1 MTYDLVVIG
10 AGPGGFDC
18 AVEAVGNGQ
27 SVALVEKDFL
37 GGTCLNRGCIPTK
50 LWLGAT
56 SAIEELHNQ
65 AKMKVASGE
74 VNMDFPALQGR
85 VQKHLVGTRKAMG
98 MQLKK
103 LGIDLFEG
111 FGKLAGEG
119 TISVATEDGEQVLEY
134 RNLVIASGSKPIF
147 FPGLEPDGDCV
158 LDSNMFLAMD
168 EMPESLIVVG
178 AGFIGL
184 EMAQVAHR
192 FGAKVT
198 VVDAMDR
205 VAPLEDP
212 EVSKAL
218 RSVFKRWK
226 WNIML
231 EKRVAGVKTVDG
243 KAELT
248 FDDRDTIKAAKILV
262 AVGRGPVTEGMGL
275 EEAGIELEFNKI
287 AVDENLQAAPNIYA
301 IGDVNGQIQLAHA
314 AAHQAHYVASRIAGK
329 TDAPYAS
336 GPVPS
341 VLYGAPEVMRVGL
354 TENEAF
360 LSDFDSCETSR
371 AQLAANPMAQAHA
384 ATQGFVKVVWSGGKV
399 VGVTGVGHDV
409 SRLVLPAT
417 MIVQQG
423 WTAEDI
429 HKTIFPHPSLD
440 EALLMALKAERK
452 EVK

>member
-10 AGPGGFDC
+10 AGPGGYDA
-18 AVEAVGNGQ
+18 AVEAAKLGL

-56 SAIEELHNQ
+56 SAVEELHNQ
-65 AKMKVASGE
+65 TRMKVASGE
-74 VNMDFPALQGR
+74 VTVDFAALQSR
-85 VQKHLVGTRKAMG
+85 VRKHLAGTRKAMA

-103 LGIDLFEG
+103 LGVELVEG
-111 FGKLAGEG
+111 FGRLGGDHLVKVETADGEVSLEYGKLV
-119 TISVATEDGEQVLEY
+119 VAT
-134 RNLVIASGSKPIF
+134 GSRPIF
-147 FPGLEPDGDCV
+147 FPGLTPDNDCV
-158 LDSNMFLAMD
+158 LDSDMFLSM
-168 EMPESLIVVG
+168 ESMPESLIVVG

-192 FGAKVT
+192 FGSRVM

-218 RSVFKRWK
+218 GAVFKRWK
-226 WNIML
+226 WDVRL
-231 EKRVAGVKTVDG
+231 EERVAGVLTRDG

-248 FDDRDTIKAAKILV
+248 FQSGEKLLADKALV
-262 AVGRGPVTEGMGL
+262 AVGRGPVTQGLGL
-275 EEAGIELEFNKI
+275 EEAGIELLFNQI
-287 AVDENLQAAPNIYA
+287 QVDDHLMAAPDVYA
-301 IGDVNGQIQLAHA
+301 IGDANGHIQLAHA
-314 AAHQAHYVASRIAGK
+314 ASHQARYVALHAAGRIEG
-329 TDAPYAS
+329 PYAS

-341 VLYGAPEVMRVGL
+341 VLYGAPEAMRVG
-354 TENEAF
+354 TMENEAF
-360 LSDFDSCETSR
+360 LTDYDTTEVSV

-384 ATQGFVKVVWSGGKV
+384 ATQGFVKVVWSGNKV

-409 SRLVLPAT
+409 SRLVTPAT
-417 MIVQQG
+417 IIVQQG
-423 WTAEDI
+423 WTLEDV

-440 EALLMALKAERK
+440 EALLMALTAERRK
-452 EVK
+452 VQ

>member
-10 AGPGGFDC
+10 SGPGGFDA
-18 AVEAVGNGQ
+18 AVEAAEYGLK
-27 SVALVEKDFL
+27 VALVEKEFL

-74 VNMDFPALQGR
+74 VTVDFTALQGR
-85 VQKHLVGTRKAMG
+85 LQKHLTGTRKAMG

-103 LGIDLFEG
+103 LGIELLEG
-111 FGKLAGEG
+111 LGTLAGEG
-119 TISVATEDGEQVLEY
+119 KVAVATADGERIIEY
-134 RNLVIASGSKPIF
+134 RKLVVATGSKPIF

-158 LDSNMFLAMD
+158 LDSDMFLAMD
-168 EMPESLIVVG
+168 SMPSSLIVVG

-192 FGAKVT
+192 FGAKIT

-226 WNIML
+226 WDIKL
-231 EKRVAGVKTVDG
+231 EERVSGVRTING
-243 KAELT
+243 KAVLT
-248 FDDRDTIKAAKILV
+248 LESGEKIEADKALV
-262 AVGRGPVTEGMGL
+262 AVGRGAVTQGIGL
-275 EEAGIELEFNKI
+275 EEAGIELQFNQI
-287 AVDENLQAAPNIYA
+287 QVDECLQAAPNIFA
-301 IGDVNGQIQLAHA
+301 IGDANGQMQLAHA
-314 AAHQAHYVASRIAGK
+314 ATHQAHYVASRAAGK
-329 TDAPYAS
+329 TDAHYS
-336 GPVPS
+336 HGPIPS
-341 VLYGAPEVMRVGL
+341 VLYGAPEVMRVGQMQ
-354 TENEAF
+354 NEAF
-360 LSDFDSCETSR
+360 LSDMDCETSR

-399 VGVTGVGHDV
+399 VGVTAVGHDV
-409 SRLVLPAT
+409 SRLATPAT

-423 WTAEDI
+423 WTMDDV

-440 EALLMALKAERK
+440 ESLLMALKADK
-452 EVK
+452 VKAE

>member
-10 AGPGGFDC
+10 AGPGGFDA
-18 AVEAVGNGQ
+18 AVEATSHGLK
-27 SVALVEKDFL
+27 VALVEKDL
-37 GGTCLNRGCIPTK
+37 IGGTCLNRGCIPTK
-50 LWLGAT
+50 IWLGAT
-56 SAIEELHNQ
+56 SAIDELHNQ

-74 VNMDFPALQGR
+74 VIVDFTALQNR
-85 VQKHLVGTRKAMG
+85 TQKHLTGTRKAMA

-119 TISVATEDGEQVLEY
+119 EVEVTTADDTQTLKYKNV
-134 RNLVIASGSKPIF
+134 VIATGSKPIF

-158 LDSNMFLAMD
+158 LDSDMFLAMD
-168 EMPESLIVVG
+168 TMPSSLIVVG

-198 VVDAMDR
+198 VIDAMDR

-226 WNIML
+226 WDVQL
-231 EKRVAGVKTVDG
+231 EKRVSGVKTVDG
-243 KAELT
+243 KAVLT
-248 FDDRDTIKAAKILV
+248 LESGEKIEADKALV
-262 AVGRGPVTEGMGL
+262 AVGRGPVSADLGL
-275 EEAGIELEFNKI
+275 EDAGIELQFGQIQVN
-287 AVDENLQAAPNIYA
+287 ENLEAASNIYA
-301 IGDVNGQIQLAHA
+301 IGDVNGIIQLAHA

-329 TDAPYAS
+329 TDAAYES

-341 VLYGAPEVMRVGL
+341 VLYGAPEAMRVGKM
-354 TENEAF
+354 ENEAF
-360 LSDFDSCETSR
+360 LTDFESCKTSR
-371 AQLAANPMAQAHA
+371 AQMAANPMAQAHA
-384 ATQGFVKVVWSGGKV
+384 ATQGFVKVIWSGGKV
-399 VGVTGVGHDV
+399 VGVTAVGHDV
-409 SRLVLPAT
+409 SRLTTPAT

-440 EALLMALKAERK
+440 EALLSALKAERK
-452 EVK
+452 KAE

>member
-10 AGPGGFDC
+10 AGPGGFDA
-18 AVEAVGNGQ
+18 AVAGAGYGLK
-27 SVALVEKDFL
+27 VALVEKDVL
-37 GGTCLNRGCIPTK
+37 GGTCVNRGCIPTK

-65 AKMKVASGE
+65 SKMKVASGE
-74 VNMDFPALQGR
+74 VNVDFTALQAR

-103 LGIDLFEG
+103 LGVDLLEG
-111 FGKLAGEG
+111 VGRLAGEG
-119 TISVATEDGEQVLEY
+119 KITVESEDGTQEVEYKNLVVAT
-134 RNLVIASGSKPIF
+134 GSKPIF
-147 FPGLEPDGDCV
+147 FPGLEPDGECV
-158 LDSNMFLAMD
+158 LDSDMFLSMD
-168 EMPESLIVVG
+168 SMPSSLIVVG

-226 WNIML
+226 WNIKL
-231 EKRVAGVKTVDG
+231 EERVSGVRTVDG
-243 KAELT
+243 KAVLT
-248 FDDRDTIKAAKILV
+248 LESGEQIEADKALV
-262 AVGRGPVTEGMGL
+262 AVGRGPVTQGIGL
-275 EEAGIELEFNKI
+275 EEAGIEMQFNQI
-287 AVDENLQAAPNIYA
+287 QVDENLMAAKNIYA
-301 IGDVNGQIQLAHA
+301 IGDANGQMQLAHA

-336 GPVPS
+336 GPIPS

-354 TENEAF
+354 MQNEAF
-360 LSDFDSCETSR
+360 LTDLDCEVSKV
-371 AQLAANPMAQAHA
+371 QLAANPMAQAHA

-399 VGVTGVGHDV
+399 VGVTAVGHEV
-409 SRLVLPAT
+409 SRLATTAT

-429 HKTIFPHPSLD
+429 YKTIFPHPSLD
-440 EALLMALKAERK
+440 ESLLMALKADRQKVEG
-452 EVK
+452 

>member
-10 AGPGGFDC
+10 AGPGGFDA
-18 AVEAVGNGQ
+18 AVEAVGYGLK
-27 SVALVEKDFL
+27 VALVEKDFL

-56 SAIEELHNQ
+56 SAIDELHNQ
-65 AKMKVASGE
+65 SKMKVASGE
-74 VNMDFPALQGR
+74 VNVDFPALQGR
-85 VQKHLVGTRKAMG
+85 VQKHLTGTRKAMG

-103 LGIDLFEG
+103 LGIDLYEG
-111 FGKLAGEG
+111 FGRLAGEG
-119 TISVATEDGEQVLEY
+119 TVAVTTEDGEEVLEY
-134 RNLVIASGSKPIF
+134 KNLVIASGSKPIF

-158 LDSNMFLAMD
+158 LDSNMFLAME

-198 VVDAMDR
+198 VIDAMDR

-226 WNIML
+226 WDIQL
-231 EKRVAGVKTVDG
+231 EKRVAGVQTVDG
-243 KAELT
+243 KGVLT
-248 FDDRDTIKAAKILV
+248 LDTRDKIEADKILV
-262 AVGRGPVTEGMGL
+262 AVGRGPVTDGMGL
-275 EEAGIELEFNKI
+275 EEAGVELQFNKI
-287 AVDENLQAAPNIYA
+287 VVDDTLQAAPNIYA
-301 IGDVNGQIQLAHA
+301 IGDANGMIQLAHA
-314 AAHQAHYVASRIAGK
+314 ASHQAHYVASRIAEK
-329 TDAPYAS
+329 SNAPYES

-360 LSDFDSCETSR
+360 LSDYETTETSK
-371 AQLAANPMAQAHA
+371 AMLAANPMAQAHA
-384 ATQGFVKVVWSGGKV
+384 ATQGFVKVVWSAGKV
-399 VGVTGVGHDV
+399 VGVTAVGHDV
-409 SRLVLPAT
+409 SRLCMAAT
-417 MIVQQG
+417 MIVQQK
-423 WTAEDI
+423 WTAEEI

-440 EALLMALKAERK
+440 ESLLAALKADRK
-452 EVK
+452 KTE

>member
-1 MTYDLVVIG
+1 MIYDLVVIG

-18 AVEAVGNGQ
+18 AVEAAGYGLK
-27 SVALVEKDFL
+27 VALVEKDFL

-56 SAIEELHNQ
+56 SAIKELHNQ

-74 VNMDFPALQGR
+74 VIVDFTALQAR
-85 VQKHLVGTRKAMG
+85 VQKHLVGTRKAMA

-103 LGIDLFEG
+103 LGIDLVEG
-111 FGKLAGEG
+111 LGKLAGEG
-119 TISVATEDGEQVLEY
+119 VVSVETADGEQTLECKK
-134 RNLVIASGSKPIF
+134 LVIATGSKPIY

-158 LDSNMFLAMD
+158 LNSDMFLGME
-168 EMPESLIVVG
+168 EMPSSLIIVG

-198 VVDAMDR
+198 VIDAMDR

-226 WNIML
+226 WDVQL
-231 EKRVAGVKTVDG
+231 ETRVSGVRTVDG

-248 FDDRDTIKAAKILV
+248 LFDGDTIVADKALIS
-262 AVGRGPVTEGMGL
+262 VGRGPVTEGIGI
-275 EEAGIELEFNKI
+275 EEAGAELQFGQI
-287 AVDENLQAAPNIYA
+287 QVDEFMQAGPNIYA
-301 IGDVNGQIQLAHA
+301 IGDANGQIQLAHA
-314 AAHQAHYVASRIAGK
+314 ASHQAHYVAAHATGK
-329 TDAPYAS
+329 IETPYHS

-341 VLYGAPEVMRVGL
+341 VLYGAPEVMRVGAL
-354 TENEAF
+354 ENEAY
-360 LSDFDSCETSR
+360 LADYETCEVSKS
-371 AQLAANPMAQAHA
+371 QLAANPMAQAHA
-384 ATQGFVKVVWSGGKV
+384 FTQGFVKVVWSAGKV
-399 VGVTGVGHDV
+399 VGITAVGHDV
-409 SRLVLPAT
+409 SRLVTAST
-417 MIVQQG
+417 MIVDQE

-429 HKTIFPHPSLD
+429 HKIIFAHPSLD

-452 EVK
+452 KIQ

>member
-10 AGPGGFDC
+10 AGPGGFDA
-18 AVEAVGNGQ
+18 AVAGAGYGLK
-27 SVALVEKDFL
+27 VALVEKDVL
-37 GGTCLNRGCIPTK
+37 GGTCVNRGCIPTK

-65 AKMKVASGE
+65 SKMKVASGE
-74 VNMDFPALQGR
+74 VNVDFTALQAR

-103 LGIDLFEG
+103 LGVDLLEG
-111 FGKLAGEG
+111 IGRLAGKG
-119 TISVATEDGEQVLEY
+119 KISVENEDGTQEVDY
-134 RNLVIASGSKPIF
+134 KNLVVATGSKPIF
-147 FPGLEPDGDCV
+147 FPGLEPDGECV
-158 LDSNMFLAMD
+158 LDSDMFLSMD
-168 EMPESLIVVG
+168 SMPSSLIVVG

-184 EMAQVAHR
+184 EMAQAAHR

-226 WNIML
+226 WDIKL
-231 EKRVAGVKTVDG
+231 EERVSGVRTVDG
-243 KAELT
+243 KAVLT
-248 FDDRDTIKAAKILV
+248 LESGEQIEADKALV
-262 AVGRGPVTEGMGL
+262 AVGRGPVTQGIGL
-275 EEAGIELEFNKI
+275 EEAGIEMQFNQI
-287 AVDENLQAAPNIYA
+287 QVDENLMAAKNIYA
-301 IGDVNGQIQLAHA
+301 IGDANGQMQLAHA

-329 TDAPYAS
+329 TDAPYES
-336 GPVPS
+336 GPIPS

-354 TENEAF
+354 MQNEAF
-360 LSDFDSCETSR
+360 LTDMDCEVSKV
-371 AQLAANPMAQAHA
+371 QLAANPMAQAHA

-399 VGVTGVGHDV
+399 VGVTAVGHEV
-409 SRLVLPAT
+409 SRLATTST

-429 HKTIFPHPSLD
+429 YKTIFPHPSLD
-440 EALLMALKAERK
+440 ESLLMALKADRQKVEG
-452 EVK
+452 

>member
-1 MTYDLVVIG
+1 MIYDLVVIG
-10 AGPGGFDC
+10 AGPGGFDV
-18 AVEAVGNGQ
+18 AVEAAGYDLK
-27 SVALVEKDFL
+27 VALVEKDFL

-74 VNMDFPALQGR
+74 VVVDFAALQGR
-85 VQKHLVGTRKAMG
+85 VQKHLTGTRKAMG

-111 FGKLAGEG
+111 FGKLAGE
-119 TISVATEDGEQVLEY
+119 SKVDVESEDGTQTLEY
-134 RNLVIASGSKPIF
+134 KNLVIASGSKPIF

-158 LDSNMFLAMD
+158 LDSNMFLGMK
-168 EMPESLIVVG
+168 EMPKSLIVVG

-226 WNIML
+226 WDIQL
-231 EKRVAGVKTVDG
+231 EKRVSGVVTEDG
-243 KAELT
+243 KGVLT
-248 FDDRDTIKAAKILV
+248 FDTRDKLEAEKILV
-262 AVGRGPVTEGMGL
+262 AVGRGPVTQNMGL
-275 EEAGIELEFNKI
+275 EESGIELEFNKI
-287 AVDENLQAAPNIYA
+287 VVDENLQAAPNVYA
-301 IGDVNGQIQLAHA
+301 IGDSNGHIQLAHA
-314 AAHQAHYVASRIAGK
+314 ASHQAHYVASRIAGK
-329 TDAPYAS
+329 TDAPYTS

-354 TENEAF
+354 TENESF
-360 LSDFDSCETSR
+360 LSDFETTETSK

-384 ATQGFVKVVWSGGKV
+384 ATQGFVKVVWSAGKV
-399 VGVTGVGHDV
+399 VGITAVGHDV
-409 SRLVLPAT
+409 SRLCMAAT
-417 MIVQQG
+417 MIVQQE

-429 HKTIFPHPSLD
+429 HGTIFPHPSLD
-440 EALLMALKAERK
+440 ESLLMALKAERTK
-452 EVK
+452 VQ

>member
-18 AVEAVGNGQ
+18 ATSAANLGLK
-27 SVALVEKDFL
+27 VALVEKDLL
-37 GGTCLNRGCIPTK
+37 GGTCVNRGCIPTK
-50 LWLGAT
+50 FWLGAT
-56 SAIEELHNQ
+56 SGIDELHNQ
-65 AKMKVASGE
+65 SKMKVASGE
-74 VNMDFPALQGR
+74 VIVDFTALQGR
-85 VQKHLVGTRKAMG
+85 VQKHLSGTRKAMA
-98 MQLKK
+98 MQLKN
-103 LGIDLFEG
+103 LGVDLVEG
-111 FGKLAGEG
+111 FGRLTDGKV
-119 TISVATEDGEQVLEY
+119 TVATEDGHTVLEY
-134 RNLVIASGSKPIF
+134 KNLVVATGSKPIF
-147 FPGLEPDGDCV
+147 FPGLEPDGQCV
-158 LDSNMFLAMD
+158 LDSNQFLAM
-168 EMPESLIVVG
+168 EAMPESLIVVG

-192 FGAKVT
+192 FGTKVT

-218 RSVFKRWK
+218 RSIFKRWK
-226 WNIML
+226 WDIHL
-231 EKRVAGVKTVDG
+231 EKRVAGVRTVDG
-243 KAELT
+243 KGVLT
-248 FDDRDTIKAAKILV
+248 FDTRDTIEADKILV
-262 AVGRGPVTEGMGL
+262 AVGRGPVTQDMGL
-275 EEAGIELEFNKI
+275 EEAGIELQFNKI
-287 AVDENLQAAPNIYA
+287 IVDENLQAAPNVYA
-301 IGDVNGQIQLAHA
+301 IGDANGQIQLAHA

-329 TDAPYAS
+329 TDAPYES

-360 LSDFDSCETSR
+360 LQDYETTEASR

-409 SRLVLPAT
+409 SRLVTPAT

-423 WTAEDI
+423 WTPDDVY
-429 HKTIFPHPSLD
+429 KTIFPHPSLD
-440 EALLMALKAERK
+440 EALLMALKADRTKVE
-452 EVK
+452 

>member
-10 AGPGGFDC
+10 SGPGGFDC
-18 AVEAVGNGQ
+18 AVDAAGHGL

-56 SAIEELHNQ
+56 SAIDELRNQ
-65 AKMKVASGE
+65 TKMKVASGE
-74 VNMDFPALQGR
+74 VIVDFAALQGR
-85 VQKHLVGTRKAMG
+85 VQKHLSGTRKAMA
-98 MQLKK
+98 MQLKS
-103 LGIDLFEG
+103 LGIDLVEG
-111 FGKLAGEG
+111 FGKLADGKV
-119 TISVATEDGEQVLEY
+119 TVATEDGQTVLEY
-134 RNLVIASGSKPIF
+134 ENLVVATGSRPIF
-147 FPGLEPDGDCV
+147 FPGLEPDGRCV
-158 LDSNMFLAMD
+158 LDSNQFLAM
-168 EMPESLIVVG
+168 ETMPESLIVVG

-192 FGAKVT
+192 FGTRVT

-218 RSVFKRWK
+218 GSIFKRWK
-226 WNIML
+226 WDIRL
-231 EKRVAGVKTVDG
+231 EKRVSGVRTVDG
-243 KAELT
+243 RGVLT
-248 FDDRDTIKAAKILV
+248 FDTRDTIEADKILV
-262 AVGRGPVTEGMGL
+262 AVGRGPVTDGMGL
-275 EEAGIELEFNKI
+275 EQAGIELQFNKI
-287 AVDENLQAAPNIYA
+287 VVDENLQAAPNVYA

-314 AAHQAHYVASRIAGK
+314 AAHQAHYVISRITGK
-329 TDAPYAS
+329 TEAPYES

-360 LSDFDSCETSR
+360 LQDYETTEVSR

-384 ATQGFVKVVWSGGKV
+384 STQGFVKVVWSGGKV

-409 SRLVLPAT
+409 SRLVTPAT
-417 MIVQQG
+417 LIVQQG
-423 WTAEDI
+423 WTPDDV

-440 EALLMALKAERK
+440 EALLMALKAERIK
-452 EVK
+452 VQ

>member
-1 MTYDLVVIG
+1 
-10 AGPGGFDC
+10 
-18 AVEAVGNGQ
+18 
-27 SVALVEKDFL
+27 
-37 GGTCLNRGCIPTK
+37 
-50 LWLGAT
+50 
-56 SAIEELHNQ
+56 
-65 AKMKVASGE
+65 MKVASGE
-74 VNMDFPALQGR
+74 VNVDFTALQAR

-103 LGIDLFEG
+103 LGVDLLEG
-111 FGKLAGEG
+111 VGRLAGEG
-119 TISVATEDGEQVLEY
+119 KITVENEDGTQEVEYKNLVVAT
-134 RNLVIASGSKPIF
+134 GSKPIF
-147 FPGLEPDGDCV
+147 FPGLEPDGECV
-158 LDSNMFLAMD
+158 LDSDMFLSMD
-168 EMPESLIVVG
+168 SMPSSLIVVG

-226 WNIML
+226 WNIKL
-231 EKRVAGVKTVDG
+231 EERVSGVRTVDG
-243 KAELT
+243 KAVLT
-248 FDDRDTIKAAKILV
+248 LESGEQIEADKALV
-262 AVGRGPVTEGMGL
+262 AVGRGPVTQGIGL
-275 EEAGIELEFNKI
+275 EEAGVEMQFNQI
-287 AVDENLQAAPNIYA
+287 QVDENLMAAKNIYA
-301 IGDVNGQIQLAHA
+301 IGDANGQMQLAHA

-336 GPVPS
+336 GPIPS

-354 TENEAF
+354 MQNEAF
-360 LSDFDSCETSR
+360 LTDMDCEVSKV
-371 AQLAANPMAQAHA
+371 QLAANPMAQAHA

-399 VGVTGVGHDV
+399 VGVTAVGHEV
-409 SRLVLPAT
+409 SRLATTST

-429 HKTIFPHPSLD
+429 YKTIFPHPSLD
-440 EALLMALKAERK
+440 ESLLMALKADRQKVEG
-452 EVK
+452 